1 MDQATSVIGAAANT
15 VVQKSNNTTPKTAP
29 VINERTRQFTE
40 NLRRGGHTK
49 RQNSKNEVFNNRA
62 KIPRKTQIL
71 AMIWKNFDVMVT
83 RFEIKGEEK
92 IA

>member
-1 MDQATSVIGAAANT
+1 MYGAEDVPKGKT
-15 VVQKSNNTTPKTAP
+15 VKD
-29 VINERTRQFTE
+29 
-40 NLRRGGHTK
+40 
-49 RQNSKNEVFNNRA
+49 EVLNNRA